1 MYIQLK
7 LQELYM
13 AKFKST
19 IKEKKKKGVKASRKL
34 TTKDFIRVFG
44 IVLICTL
51 LLLGIAARCIH
62 FYKEHIK

>member
-1 MYIQLK
+1 LYIQLK

-19 IKEKKKKGVKASRKL
+19 IKAKKKKGFKASRKL